1 MDTALLIANLS
12 STPGLLRRL
21 TEDVSPEQATGPPKP
36 GEWSIAEVV
45 RHLADGDRDT
55 FLPRL
60 RRMLAE
66 DRPVFES
73 RPREASADPLNLP
86 TLLTVFESARSEAV
100 KILNGLEPHAW
111 LREGMSPSRGA
122 VSVEAHAATMAAH
135 DVEHLGQIHQIRS
148 ALGLRPKRAE
158 ARVAL
163 SIREVVGALEP
174 VSQRIEA
181 LCHGLSA
188 EQLRQRPREGEWSM
202 KEVMAH
208 LLTVERDVF
217 FPRLKRIVA
226 EERPRLERFD
236 PDARAA
242 ERDHRQGD
250 FWADLHEFAHAR
262 GSTVSFLL
270 SLPAEA
276 PDRIGVSA
284 VFGPVSLATYA
295 THIVDHDLEH
305 PAQLEACR
313 AAVGHRGPVP
323 V

>member
-1 MDTALLIANLS
+1 
-12 STPGLLRRL
+12 
-21 TEDVSPEQATGPPKP
+21 
-36 GEWSIAEVV
+36 
-45 RHLADGDRDT
+45 
-55 FLPRL
+55 
-60 RRMLAE
+60 
-66 DRPVFES
+66 
-73 RPREASADPLNLP
+73 
-86 TLLTVFESARSEAV
+86 
-100 KILNGLEPHAW
+100 
-111 LREGMSPSRGA
+111 
-122 VSVEAHAATMAAH
+122 VEAYAATMAAH
-135 DVEHLGQIHQIRS
+135 DIEHLGQIHQIRS

-217 FPRLKRIVA
+217 LPRLKRIVA
-226 EERPRLERFD
+226 EERPRFERFD

-262 GSTVSFLL
+262 RSTVSFLL

-276 PDRIGVSA
+276 PDRIGISA
-284 VFGPVSLATYA
+284 VLGPVSLATYA

-305 PAQLEACR
+305 LAQLEACR
-313 AAVGHRGPVP
+313 AAVAEAGSPFSMVRE
-323 V
+323 